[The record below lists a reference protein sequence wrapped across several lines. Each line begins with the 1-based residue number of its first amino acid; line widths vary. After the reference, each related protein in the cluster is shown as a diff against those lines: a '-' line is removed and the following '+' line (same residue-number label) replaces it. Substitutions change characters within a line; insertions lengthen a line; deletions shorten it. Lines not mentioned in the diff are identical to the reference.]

1 MIIRFA
7 LVSLMAIAAVL
18 AACDDDGP
26 SAPLTSGIEG
36 QVLIGPQCPVEVEGT
51 PCPDAPFA
59 ADVEVWDAERTGRVT
74 TVTSD
79 KEDGRFR
86 VELPP
91 GDYWLEPL
99 AQKDGVPPA
108 AEGQQVTVP
117 QGGFAEVTI
126 SYDSGIR

>member
-1 MIIRFA
+1 MPGRGRGYA
-7 LVSLMAIAAVL
+7 L
-18 AACDDDGP
+18 
-26 SAPLTSGIEG
+26 
-36 QVLIGPQCPVEVEGT
+36 
-51 PCPDAPFA
+51 PDAPFA
-59 ADVEVWDAERTGRVT
+59 ADVEIWDAERTGRLT

-91 GDYWLEPL
+91 GDYYLEPL

>member
-1 MIIRFA
+1 MMIRLAVAALFA
-7 LVSLMAIAAVL
+7 LVAL
-18 AACDDDGP
+18 AAACEDGGP
-26 SAPLTSGIEG
+26 SEPLTTGIEG
-36 QVLIGPQCPVEVEGT
+36 QVLIGPQCPVVVEGT
-51 PCPDAPFA
+51 PCPDAPLA
-59 ADVEVWDAERTGRVT
+59 ADVEVWNAERTERVT
-74 TVTSD
+74 WFSSNKD
-79 KEDGRFR
+79 DGLFR

-117 QGGFAEVTI
+117 DQGFVEVTI